1 MTTRKRRTF
10 EPSLKLEV
18 VRLINEQGQSVQ
30 NVSESMGIGQTAIRR
45 WLQQYSA
52 EQNGQ
57 PGIGKPLT
65 AEQQRIRQLE
75 LENQQLRQDVTILKK
90 AFGLLCPRNEVTHT
104 LIRQLQKEAIPV
116 QHSCR
121 ILDVSR
127 SGFYEAQRRSAKP
140 VLCKAS
146 VHLRAAFMASH
157 QSYGSRRLVTA
168 MASAGFDIGRYKVR
182 SLMRQQALKPV
193 WKRKF
198 VHTTDSKHDLP
209 VAANVL
215 NRQFNPSAPNLA
227 YVSDITYIRTGAG
240 WLYLATVLDLYARKV
255 VGWAMA
261 PSMPA
266 KLVCDALTMAIQ
278 QRRPAAGLIVHSDRG
293 SQYASELYQ
302 DLLASH
308 GFVCSMSRKGN
319 CWDNA
324 VAERFFLN
332 LKMERVW
339 QRQYANHAEAKADIT
354 DYIVGFYNC
363 KRINSALGNLP
374 PSVYEQKMAEREP
387 IVVSEI
393 T

>member
-1 MTTRKRRTF
+1 M
-10 EPSLKLEV
+10 S
-18 VRLINEQGQSVQ
+18 
-30 NVSESMGIGQTAIRR
+30 
-45 WLQQYSA
+45 Y
-52 EQNGQ
+52 
-57 PGIGKPLT
+57 
-65 AEQQRIRQLE
+65 QL
-75 LENQQLRQDVTILKK
+75 V
-90 AFGLLCPRNEVTHT
+90 
-104 LIRQLQKEAIPV
+104 RQLQEEAIPV
-116 QHSCR
+116 QRSCR
-121 ILDVSR
+121 VLSVSR
-127 SGFYEAQRRSAKP
+127 SGYYEAQRRSAKP

-146 VHLRAAFMASH
+146 VHLKAVFMASH

-168 MASAGFDIGRYKVR
+168 MANQGIQIGRYKAR
-182 SLMRQQALKPV
+182 SLMHKAGLKPV

-209 VAANVL
+209 IAANVL
-215 NRQFNPSAPNLA
+215 DRQFNPVAPNMA
-227 YVSDITYIRTGAG
+227 YVTDITYIRTGAG
-240 WLYLATVLDLYARKV
+240 WLYLAIVLDLFARKV

-266 KLVCDALTMAIQ
+266 ELVCAALNMAIQ
-278 QRRPAAGLIVHSDRG
+278 QRQPAPGLIVHSDRG
-293 SQYASELYQ
+293 SQYASKLYQ
-302 DLLASH
+302 DLLDEH

-319 CWDNA
+319 CWDNS

-363 KRINSALGNLP
+363 KRLNSVLGNLP
-374 PSVYEQKMAEREP
+374 PAAYERKMAEKEP

>member
-1 MTTRKRRTF
+1 M
-10 EPSLKLEV
+10 
-18 VRLINEQGQSVQ
+18 I
-30 NVSESMGIGQTAIRR
+30 
-45 WLQQYSA
+45 Y
-52 EQNGQ
+52 
-57 PGIGKPLT
+57 
-65 AEQQRIRQLE
+65 QL
-75 LENQQLRQDVTILKK
+75 V
-90 AFGLLCPRNEVTHT
+90 H
-104 LIRQLQKEAIPV
+104 QLQMEAIPV
-116 QHSCR
+116 QQSCR

-127 SGFYEAQRRSAKP
+127 SGYYEARRRSAKP
-140 VLCKAS
+140 VVCKVS
-146 VHLRAAFMASH
+146 VHLKAEFQASG

-168 MASAGFDIGRYKVR
+168 MADAGFKIGRYKVR
-182 SLMRQQALKPV
+182 SLMRQATLKPV

-198 VHTTDSKHDLP
+198 VHTTDSKHNLP
-209 VAANVL
+209 IAANVL
-215 NRQFNPSAPNLA
+215 NRQFNPPAPNLA

-240 WLYLATVLDLYARKV
+240 WLYLAVVLDLYARKV

-266 KLVCDALTMAIQ
+266 KLVCDALSMAIQ
-278 QRRPAAGLIVHSDRG
+278 QRQPAPGLIVHSDRG

-302 DLLASH
+302 DLLSQH

-339 QRQYANHAEAKADIT
+339 QRQYANHAEARADIT

-374 PSVYEQKMAEREP
+374 PAVYEREMAVREP

>member
-1 MTTRKRRTF
+1 M
-10 EPSLKLEV
+10 SYQL
-18 VRLINEQGQSVQ
+18 VQ
-30 NVSESMGIGQTAIRR
+30 
-45 WLQQYSA
+45 
-52 EQNGQ
+52 
-57 PGIGKPLT
+57 
-65 AEQQRIRQLE
+65 
-75 LENQQLRQDVTILKK
+75 
-90 AFGLLCPRNEVTHT
+90 
-104 LIRQLQKEAIPV
+104 QLQKEAIPV
-116 QHSCR
+116 TQCCR
-121 ILDVSR
+121 VLSVSR
-127 SGFYEAQRRSAKP
+127 SGYYEAQRRSAKP

-146 VHLRAAFMASH
+146 VHLKAVFTASH

-168 MASAGFDIGRYKVR
+168 MRNQGIEIGRYKVR
-182 SLMRQQALKPV
+182 SLMRKASLKPV

-198 VHTTDSKHDLP
+198 IHTTDSKHNLP

-215 NRQFNPSAPNLA
+215 NRQFNPSAPNMA

-240 WLYLATVLDLYARKV
+240 WLYLAIVMDLYARRV

-266 KLVCDALTMAIQ
+266 KLVCDALNMAVQ
-278 QRRPAAGLIVHSDRG
+278 QRRPAPGLIVHSDRG

-302 DLLASH
+302 DLLAEH

-339 QRQYANHAEAKADIT
+339 QRQYANHTEARNDVA
-354 DYIVGFYNC
+354 DYIVSFYNC
-363 KRINSALGNLP
+363 ERLNSALGNLAP
-374 PSVYEQKMAEREP
+374 TVYERKMAVQEP